1 MTSLKNLPQAA
12 VCKESSGAHWWN
24 EKPLEQLS
32 PEEWEALCDGCA
44 KCCLHKLE
52 DEDSGEV
59 FYTKVRCR
67 HLDEQ
72 RCRCTDYANR
82 STLVPNCIDLQRA
95 EVAELDWLPST
106 CAYRLRAHQQPLP
119 QWHPLVTGSEESVHE
134 HMVSIRGRAI
144 SDEFVHP
151 DGYDEHIVH
160 WVE

>member
-1 MTSLKNLPQAA
+1 M
-12 VCKESSGAHWWN
+12 GDWWQDT
-24 EKPLEQLS
+24 PLAELDREQ
-32 PEEWEALCDGCA
+32 WEALCDGCA

-67 HLDEQ
+67 YLDEQ
-72 RCRCTDYANR
+72 KCRCTDYANR
-82 STLVPNCIDLQRA
+82 SVLVPNCIRLQV
-95 EVAELDWLPST
+95 EEIDDLDWLPST
-106 CAYRLRAHQQPLP
+106 CAYRLRARGEPLP
-119 QWHPLVTGSEESVHE
+119 DWHYLVSGDRETVHSAG
-134 HMVSIRGRAI
+134 VSIRGRAV